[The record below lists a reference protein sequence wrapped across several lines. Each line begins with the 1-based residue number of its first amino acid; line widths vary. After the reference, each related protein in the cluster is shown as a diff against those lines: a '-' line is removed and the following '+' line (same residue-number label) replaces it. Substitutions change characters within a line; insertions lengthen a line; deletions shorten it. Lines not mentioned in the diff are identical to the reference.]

1 MPIIMASMLQ
11 SIIFMLVI
19 ICFPSSLLSQ
29 GAYNSPSRT
38 KTFSQRTPKR
48 RLLNTF
54 KHFPAPISYGVF
66 VGNRWVAVL
75 VAAVFFAVAFLIL
88 FQQEVTF
95 GRWFQID
102 DLHHETFA
110 LAAAAL
116 GVGVLI
122 GASIAGTNQSS
133 R

>member
-1 MPIIMASMLQ
+1 
-11 SIIFMLVI
+11 VV
-19 ICFPSSLLSQ
+19 
-29 GAYNSPSRT
+29 NNTPSRT

-54 KHFPAPISYGVF
+54 KHFPASISLGVF

-88 FQQEVTF
+88 YQQVVTF
-95 GRWFQID
+95 GVWFQIG

-110 LAAAAL
+110 LGAAAL

-122 GASIAGTNQSS
+122 GASITGINQST

>member
-1 MPIIMASMLQ
+1 M
-11 SIIFMLVI
+11 
-19 ICFPSSLLSQ
+19 
-29 GAYNSPSRT
+29 
-38 KTFSQRTPKR
+38 
-48 RLLNTF
+48 
-54 KHFPAPISYGVF
+54 
-66 VGNRWVAVL
+66 L

-88 FQQEVTF
+88 YQQEVTF

-122 GASIAGTNQSS
+122 GASIAGINQSGS
-133 R
+133 